1 MKYSANL
8 SIDPSGIGALSEEQQ
23 QRLVDVLDGYLR
35 ALDAGVPPYGEALLA
50 AHPDLADVLRT
61 YLSQLDRL
69 HDMAAGFAAPDESTD
84 STAVDQNG
92 EVAPMQL
99 GDFILEREIGRG
111 GMGVVYEARQVSLQ
125 RRVAVKVLPFASV
138 LDAKQIAR
146 FRNEAQAAAQLHHPH
161 IVPVFAVGIERGVH
175 YYAMQLVAGRPL
187 DQVIEEL
194 REAGSQGVDVERE
207 GLRTVENVGCGERL
221 NEYSSGTSTERFQP
235 LRSSHESATYFQAI
249 AQLGVQAAEA
259 LHAAH
264 ELGIVHRDIKPSNLL
279 LESSGKL
286 WVTDFGLAR
295 FRHDGTLTRSGDIV
309 GTMRYMSPEQAA
321 GHTALVDHR
330 SDIYSLAATLYEL
343 LTLRP
348 AIDGSTAAQLL
359 RAIDHQEPPRLTRVR
374 PDIPRDLET
383 IVRKSMAKSREDR
396 YATAQELA
404 DDLRRFQ
411 AGEPIRAR
419 PPSLADRLGK
429 WTVAHARLVFTSA
442 ALCLVVGAA
451 GAVAT
456 VLVMRESR
464 EAEHNLRRAEKNFSA
479 ARNVVDRF
487 GAGLAE
493 RLAEVP
499 GADSIRQDLLTE
511 TIGYYRE
518 FVEQAEGDPQLRVD
532 LALAYSKLG
541 TLLEDRGSLTEALE
555 AHERARA
562 LWARLAADSPGSRDH
577 RQHLALGWSKLAGAF
592 AAAGRFD
599 EARDA
604 QNAAIRIQMQ
614 LADEFVADASC
625 RSDLAQSYCHLGTL
639 ETRAG
644 DEPAARVAFELAV
657 KLQCS
662 LCDQEP
668 GQGAYQQELA
678 QTLNN
683 FAGLYAETN
692 PPRAL
697 ELFSVAVTHLRKA
710 LLLQPDNELFQQDL
724 ASTYCNL
731 GSIRAR
737 TGAKSLALQDYAD
750 AREIQEKR
758 VAAAPARRT
767 LQRDLAVTNNNEGLL
782 LSELGRPGEAILRFQ
797 QAIAA
802 QESLLA
808 QSPADIALR
817 SNLAGVHNNLGIA
830 LESARRFDEAV
841 GQYERAI
848 EQQREAFAA
857 APHMARYRQL
867 LSKHYFNFGRA
878 LRNLGRGEEAGQA
891 ALARRALWDRDSQH
905 LLAVAE
911 ELALAAALL
920 DEQSDREFNR
930 KYCELLALETLRQ
943 AVAAG
948 LSVSRELA
956 TNEAFAALRG
966 DQQFQAL
973 LTQ

>member
-1 MKYSANL
+1 MMYSGNL

-69 HDMAAGFAAPDESTD
+69 HDMAAGFVAPHESTD
-84 STAVDQNG
+84 SATEDQDG
-92 EVAPMQL
+92 EVPPLQL

-125 RRVAVKVLPFASV
+125 RRVALKVLPFASV

-161 IVPVFAVGIERGVH
+161 IVPVFAVGNERGVH
-175 YYAMQLVAGRPL
+175 YYAMQLVEGRPL
-187 DQVIEEL
+187 DQVIEQL
-194 REAGSQGVDVERE
+194 RASRSTGVRLDIAEARTEASEERPGQSVETAADSS
-207 GLRTVENVGCGERL
+207 GLLQQACESADFFRTV
-221 NEYSSGTSTERFQP
+221 S
-235 LRSSHESATYFQAI
+235 
-249 AQLGVQAAEA
+249 QLGVQAAEA

-264 ELGIVHRDIKPSNLL
+264 ESGIVHRDIKPSNLL
-279 LESSGKL
+279 LENGGKL

-383 IVRKSMAKSREDR
+383 IVRKGMSKSRDDR
-396 YATAQELA
+396 YATSQELA

-411 AGEPIRAR
+411 AGEPIHAR
-419 PPSLADRLGK
+419 PPSLADRLAK
-429 WTVAHARLVFTSA
+429 WTASHARLVFTSA
-442 ALCLVVGAA
+442 ALCLVVGAV
-451 GAVAT
+451 GVIAT

-464 EAEHNLRRAEKNFSA
+464 EAELNLHRAEKNFYA
-479 ARNVVDRF
+479 ARDVVDRF

-493 RLAEVP
+493 RLTEVP
-499 GADSIRQDLLTE
+499 GAESIRQDLLTE
-511 TIGYYRE
+511 TIAYYRE
-518 FVEQAEGDPQLRVD
+518 FAEQAESNPQLRVD

-541 TLLEDRGSLTEALE
+541 ALLEKRGSLAEALE
-555 AHERARA
+555 AHDRARA
-562 LWARLAADSPGSRDH
+562 LWARLAADSPGSREH
-577 RQHLALGWSKLAGAF
+577 RDHLALSWNNLAGTLAT
-592 AAAGRFD
+592 AGRFE

-604 QNAAIRIQMQ
+604 QNAAVRIQSQ
-614 LADEFVADASC
+614 LADEFADDVDA
-625 RSDLAQSYCHLGTL
+625 RSDLAQSYGQLGSL

-644 DEPAARVAFELAV
+644 AAAAAAAAFEMAV
-657 KLQCS
+657 KLQEA
-662 LCDQEP
+662 LCAQEP
-668 GQGAYQQELA
+668 GQCAYQQELA
-678 QTLNN
+678 HTLNN
-683 FAGLYAETN
+683 FAGLYAEAN

-697 ELFSVAVTHLRKA
+697 ELFSMSITHLQTAVQR
-710 LLLQPDNELFQQDL
+710 QPDHKLFQQDL

-737 TGAKSLALQDYAD
+737 TGAKSLALQDYAQ
-750 AREIQEKR
+750 AREIQEKL

-782 LSELGRPGEAILRFQ
+782 LSELGRPGEAITRFQ

-808 QSPADIALR
+808 QSPGDTALR

-830 LESARRFDEAV
+830 LESARRLDEAV
-841 GQYERAI
+841 TQYERAI
-848 EQQREAFAA
+848 EQQRAAFAA
-857 APHMARYRQL
+857 APHVARYRQL
-867 LSKHYFNFGRA
+867 LSKHYFNYGRA
-878 LRNLGRGEEAGQA
+878 LRGLGRGEEAGQA
-891 ALARRALWDRDSQH
+891 ALARRALWDRDPQH

-911 ELALAAALL
+911 ELAQAAALL

-930 KYCELLALETLRQ
+930 RHCESLALETLRQ

-948 LSVSRELA
+948 LALPRDLA

-966 DQQFQAL
+966 DQQFQDL
-973 LTQ
+973 LAK

>member
-35 ALDAGVPPYGEALLA
+35 ALDAGVPPYGEALFA

-69 HDMAAGFAAPDESTD
+69 HDMAAGFAAPHESTD
-84 STAVDQNG
+84 SAAVDQDG

-175 YYAMQLVAGRPL
+175 YYAMQLVEGRPL

-194 REAGSQGVDVERE
+194 RESRSQGVDSERE
-207 GLRTVENVGCGERL
+207 GLRTVANVGCGERL
-221 NEYSSGTSTERFQP
+221 DESSSGTSTELFQP
-235 LRSSHESATYFQAI
+235 LRPSHDSAAYFQAI
-249 AQLGVQAAEA
+249 SQLGVQAAEA

-264 ELGIVHRDIKPSNLL
+264 ESGIVHRDIKPSNLL

-330 SDIYSLAATLYEL
+330 SDIYSLAATMYEL

-359 RAIDHQEPPRLTRVR
+359 RAIDHHEPPRLTRVR

-383 IVRKSMAKSREDR
+383 IVRKGMAKSREDR

-404 DDLRRFQ
+404 DDLRRFR
-411 AGEPIRAR
+411 AGEPIHAR

-456 VLVMRESR
+456 VLVLRESR

-479 ARNVVDRF
+479 ARDVVDRF

-518 FVEQAEGDPQLRVD
+518 FVEQAEGNPQLRVD

-541 TLLEDRGSLTEALE
+541 TLLENRGSLVEALE
-555 AHERARA
+555 AHERARS

-577 RQHLALGWSKLAGAF
+577 RQHLALSWNNLAGAF
-592 AAAGRFD
+592 AATSRFG

-604 QNAAIRIQMQ
+604 QSAAIRIQMQ

-625 RSDLAQSYCHLGTL
+625 RGDLAQSYCHLGTL

-644 DEPAARVAFELAV
+644 DEPAARAAFESAV
-657 KLQCS
+657 KLQSS

-668 GQGAYQQELA
+668 RQGVFQQELA

-697 ELFSVAVTHLRKA
+697 ELFSVAVAHLQKA

-737 TGAKSLALQDYAD
+737 TGAKSLALQDYAH
-750 AREIQEKR
+750 AREIQEQR

-767 LQRDLAVTNNNEGLL
+767 LRRDLTVTNNNEGLL

-797 QAIAA
+797 QSIAV

-808 QSPADIALR
+808 QSPGDVGLR

-830 LESARRFDEAV
+830 LESARRFDEAATE
-841 GQYERAI
+841 YERAI
-848 EQQREAFAA
+848 ELQREAFVA
-857 APHMARYRQL
+857 APRTTRYRQL
-867 LSKHYFNFGRA
+867 LSKHYFNYGRA
-878 LRNLGRGEEAGQA
+878 LRSLGRGVEAGQA
-891 ALARRALWDRDSQH
+891 ALARRELWEHDPQH

-911 ELALAAALL
+911 ELAQAAALL
-920 DEQSDREFNR
+920 DDRSDPTFSR
-930 KYCELLALETLRQ
+930 KQCESFALETLRQ

-948 LSVSRELA
+948 LSVPRDLA

-966 DQQFQAL
+966 DQQFLDL
-973 LTQ
+973 LAK